1 MALTILSES
10 LTNGQ
15 TTSGDCFI
23 NRGYFNLS
31 ISGTFT
37 GTVTIQRS
45 ADKSTWVT
53 VETYTAP
60 TEEVGNE
67 GEDIHYRASY
77 SGSGTATVRFG
88 QDRN

>member
-77 SGSGTATVRFG
+77 SGSGTATVRCG
-88 QDRN
+88 LDRN